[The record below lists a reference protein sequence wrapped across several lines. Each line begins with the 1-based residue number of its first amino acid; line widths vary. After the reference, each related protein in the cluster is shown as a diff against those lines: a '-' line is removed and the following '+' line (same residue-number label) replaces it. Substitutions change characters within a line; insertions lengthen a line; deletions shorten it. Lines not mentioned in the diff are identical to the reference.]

1 MACPTTTTRP
11 QARSPRSTKQSFVER
26 SCFGTSSSSSCRT
39 SSLVPP
45 TAGIGVVRSFPHFQS
60 QPLPFHLS
68 PIFYPSHPIANT
80 TTNKHLVLW
89 SSTHAQAW
97 QVGILCI
104 VFFGFVWVGF
114 LFLVSKYL
122 KAHSWSLPLIA
133 CGLGA
138 PRWAQIWW
146 GISGIGYFLPWVSG
160 GYVGGALASRS
171 LWLWLGV
178 LDSIQGLGFG
188 IILLQTLTRTH
199 MLFTLIC
206 SQVLGSIAT
215 IAARGF
221 GPNKLGPGPI
231 SPDPT
236 FGVSAVANA
245 WFWVGLFCQL
255 IIWYVNL
262 NFPLVRWVFLL
273 TIY

>member
-1 MACPTTTTRP
+1 M
-11 QARSPRSTKQSFVER
+11 
-26 SCFGTSSSSSCRT
+26 RT
-39 SSLVPP
+39 NQL
-45 TAGIGVVRSFPHFQS
+45 TDS
-60 QPLPFHLS
+60 Q
-68 PIFYPSHPIANT
+68 
-80 TTNKHLVLW
+80 VLW
-89 SSTHAQAW
+89 SSTHAEPW
-97 QVGILCI
+97 QVGLLCI
-104 VFFGFVWVGF
+104 LFFGFVWVGF
-114 LFLVSKYL
+114 LFIVSKYL

-255 IIWYVNL
+255 IIWYVY
-262 NFPLVRWVFLL
+262 PEPYYSGEVC
-273 TIY
+273 